1 MININNI
8 LTQLNAKMAADIAD
22 SYNIP
27 ELVKRVE
34 AYQKLNIDAGTVPEY
49 HSAQELP
56 DSDSANIGQIVYVK
70 QKPASRGDYA
80 NNVKDSAG
88 TFFYGVKITANNPA
102 QLLPIGSSILG
113 WQKIP
118 MLAGDSDY
126 DDISIPVY
134 SFQGSIS
141 GYNAGGNS
149 PPSSPPAI
157 VNTIEKYSFTSDA
170 NSTDVGDLNNI
181 VQGATGQS
189 SATHGYSSGG
199 TSSPGPTQ
207 YLNTIEKYSFTSD
220 GNGSDVGDLTTA
232 NRLNTAAGA
241 SSSASGYNA
250 GGTVQVPSPY
260 GPNTLTSYSNVIDK
274 FPFASDANATD
285 VGDLTEAKYA
295 LAGHSSSTHGYRSGG
310 TVPAV
315 NTIDKFSFS
324 VDGNATDVGDL
335 LFVVN
340 QHVGQS
346 STTHGYVSGGT
357 PPGTRNDIQKFPFVA
372 DGNATDVGDTTTAY
386 RRGSGT
392 SSTASGYNAGGRRPS
407 VANTIDKFPFASD
420 ANATDVADLLAI
432 YEVGSGT
439 QV

>member
-27 ELVKRVE
+27 ELVRRVE
-34 AYQKLNIDAGTVPEY
+34 AYQKLNVDAGTVPEY
-49 HSAQELP
+49 ISYQELP

-70 QKPASRGDYA
+70 RKPASRGDFS
-80 NNVKDSAG
+80 NDIKDSAG
-88 TFFYGVKITANNPA
+88 TFFYGVKVTANNPA
-102 QLLPIGSSILG
+102 HLLPTGSSILG

-118 MLAGDSDY
+118 LLKGDSDY

-149 PPSSPPAI
+149 PPFSPPAI

-181 VQGATGQS
+181 AQGATGQS

-220 GNGSDVGDLTTA
+220 GNASDVGDLTTL
-232 NRLNTAAGA
+232 NRIDVPAGA
-241 SSSASGYNA
+241 SSSASGYTA
-250 GGTVQVPSPY
+250 GGTVNI
-260 GPNTLTSYSNVIDK
+260 GGTSNYSDVIDK
-274 FPFASDANATD
+274 FPFSVDANATD
-285 VGDLTEAKYA
+285 VGDLTENRFF
-295 LAGHSSSTHGYRSGG
+295 LAGNSSSTHGYRSGG
-310 TVPAV
+310 ISPTV

-335 LFVVN
+335 LSARS
-340 QHVGQS
+340 QHSGQS
-346 STTHGYVSGGT
+346 STTHGYLSGGT
-357 PPGTRNDIQKFPFVA
+357 PPGTRNDIQKFPFAA
-372 DGNATDVGDTTTAY
+372 DGNATDVGDTTTSY

-407 VANTIDKFPFASD
+407 VANSIDKFPFASD
-420 ANATDVADLLAI
+420 ANATDVGDLLAI
-432 YEVGSGT
+432 NEAASGT

>member
-1 MININNI
+1 MINISNI

-49 HSAQELP
+49 HSFQELP
-56 DSDSANIGQIVYVK
+56 DSDSANIGQIVFVK

-80 NNVKDSAG
+80 NNIKDSAG
-88 TFFYGVKITANNPA
+88 TFFYGVKVTANNPA
-102 QLLPIGSSILG
+102 HLLPIGSSILG

-118 MLAGDSDY
+118 LLAGDSDY
-126 DDISIPVY
+126 DDITIPTY

-141 GYNAGGNS
+141 GYDAGGTS
-149 PPSSPPAI
+149 PASSPST
-157 VNTIEKYSFTSDA
+157 VNTIQKYSFTSDA
-170 NSTDVGDLNNI
+170 NSTDVGDLNN
-181 VQGATGQS
+181 VATGNTGQS

-199 TSSPGPTQ
+199 TSFPGST
-207 YLNTIEKYSFTSD
+207 YLNTIEKYSFTTD
-220 GNGSDVGDLTTA
+220 GNGSDVGDLTTS
-232 NRLNTAAGA
+232 NRINGPAGA
-241 SSSASGYNA
+241 SSSASGYTA
-250 GGTVQVPSPY
+250 GGTVQPS
-260 GPNTLTSYSNVIDK
+260 TVYSNVIDK
-274 FPFASDANATD
+274 FPFSVDANATD
-285 VGDLTEAKYA
+285 VGDLTEAKTTT
-295 LAGHSSSTHGYRSGG
+295 AGHSSSTHGYRSGG
-310 TVPAV
+310 SSPIV
-315 NTIDKFSFS
+315 NSIDKFSFS

-335 LFVVN
+335 LSVTS
-340 QHVGQS
+340 QHAGQS

-357 PPGTRNDIQKFPFVA
+357 PPSTRNDIQKFSFAA
-372 DGNATDVGDTTTAY
+372 DGNSTDVGDTTTSY

-432 YEVGSGT
+432 NEQASGT